1 MLHLFFRLLSVLQD
15 KDVNSSITRSPI
27 YLVTTI
33 TTLFSLI
40 LLSAC
45 GESPPEP
52 AEIAIEHAK
61 QHLNP
66 KYVCPMHPKIVRD
79 APSSCP
85 ICGMDLVAQKV
96 KRSKE
101 NSIEVELSADVIQKL
116 GVKTATVEKGR
127 LWKYI
132 RTVGY
137 VTYDENRVKTIEA
150 PADGWVENLGVRRAG
165 LPVKKGQL
173 LMELYAPEFIKVQ
186 KEFIASQKKDK
197 SGTLRKYGQR
207 QESVDSR
214 DRMREMDI
222 ADSLANE
229 IARTGKPRHRIPIYT
244 KQHGNV
250 IRHLVKKHQYV
261 YEDDPMFVIADL
273 SSVWIEANV
282 YEHQIDWIER
292 KQTANVSVQALPGKK
307 WTGLI
312 TYIFPE
318 LDAKTRSL
326 RVRIRVPNYDSE
338 LKPNMFAQVEIL
350 GGAKTNVI
358 KVPREAVIVTGERE
372 SVILAKAGGKFQP
385 VDVVS
390 GMHSQGDVEIL
401 SGLEEG
407 DEVVVSGQFLI
418 DSEANLQA
426 SFERM
431 ISTSTSKSNSG
442 AEE

>member
-1 MLHLFFRLLSVLQD
+1 MLCLFFRLLSVLQD
-15 KDVNSSITRSPI
+15 KDVMSSLTRSSFI
-27 YLVTTI
+27 SVKIIASLF
-33 TTLFSLI
+33 TLI
-40 LLSAC
+40 VLSAC
-45 GESPPEP
+45 SESTPEP
-52 AEIAIEHAK
+52 EKTAVEHAK
-61 QHLNP
+61 QHSNP

-85 ICGMDLVAQKV
+85 ICGMDLVAQKI

-101 NSIEVELSADVIQKL
+101 NSAEVTLSSDVIQKL
-116 GVKTATVEKGR
+116 GVKTTRVEKGR

-173 LMELYAPEFIKVQ
+173 LLELYAPEFLKVQ

-197 SGTLRKYGQR
+197 SGTLKKYGQR

-214 DRMREMDI
+214 DRMREMGI

-229 IARTGKPRHRIPIYT
+229 IARTGKPHHRIPVYT
-244 KQHGNV
+244 KQHGNI
-250 IRHLVKKHQYV
+250 IRHLVHKHQYV

-273 SSVWIEANV
+273 SSVWIEASI
-282 YEHQIDWIER
+282 YEHQISWIER
-292 KQTANVSVQALPGKK
+292 KQAANVTVQALPGKK

-318 LDAKTRSL
+318 LDARTRSL

-350 GGAKTNVI
+350 GGAKNSVL
-358 KVPREAVIVTGERE
+358 KLPRQALIVTGERE
-372 SVILAKAGGKFQP
+372 SVILAKGNGKFQP

-390 GMHSQGDVEIL
+390 GMHSQGEVEIL
-401 SGLEEG
+401 SGLEAG

-426 SFERM
+426 SFDRM
-431 ISTSTSKSNSG
+431 SSES
-442 AEE
+442 EE

>member
-1 MLHLFFRLLSVLQD
+1 MQLFYSMRPMLQNKDVINARFFISRLLLSLTIALFVVACD
-15 KDVNSSITRSPI
+15 ES
-27 YLVTTI
+27 TT
-33 TTLFSLI
+33 
-40 LLSAC
+40 
-45 GESPPEP
+45 EP
-52 AEIAIEHAK
+52 TETAVEHAK
-61 QHLNP
+61 QHLNL

-116 GVKTATVEKGR
+116 GVKTAAVEKGR

-173 LMELYAPEFIKVQ
+173 LMELYAPEFLKVQ
-186 KEFIASQKKDK
+186 KEFIASQKKDQ
-197 SGTLRKYGQR
+197 SGTLKKYGQR

-214 DRMREMDI
+214 DRLREMDI

-292 KQTANVSVQALPGKK
+292 KQTANVTVQALPGKK

-350 GGAKTNVI
+350 GGAKTNVV
-358 KVPREAVIVTGERE
+358 KVPRQAVIVTGERE
-372 SVILAKAGGKFQP
+372 SVILAKADGKFQP
-385 VDVVS
+385 VDVIS
-390 GMHSQGDVEIL
+390 GMHSQGEVEIL

-407 DEVVVSGQFLI
+407 DEVVISGQFLI

-431 ISTSTSKSNSG
+431 GSG
-442 AEE
+442 TEE

>member
-1 MLHLFFRLLSVLQD
+1 MQLFYSMREMLQN
-15 KDVNSSITRSPI
+15 KDVFNANFIFSR
-27 YLVTTI
+27 L
-33 TTLFSLI
+33 LFSLTI
-40 LLSAC
+40 ALLLTAC
-45 GESPPEP
+45 GQSAPEP
-52 AEIAIEHAK
+52 TKTAVEHAK
-61 QHLNP
+61 KHLNP
-66 KYVCPMHPKIVRD
+66 KYVCPMHPKIIRD

-85 ICGMDLVAQKV
+85 ICGMDLVAQKI
-96 KRSKE
+96 KRSKD

-165 LPVKKGQL
+165 LPVEKGQL
-173 LMELYAPEFIKVQ
+173 LLELYAPEFLEVQ
-186 KEFIASQKKDK
+186 KEFIASQKKDQ
-197 SGTLRKYGQR
+197 SGTLKKYGQR
-207 QESVDSR
+207 QESIESR

-229 IARTGKPRHRIPIYT
+229 IARTGKPRHRIPVYT

-273 SSVWIEANV
+273 SSVWIEANI

-292 KQTANVSVQALPGKK
+292 KQTANVTVQALPGKK

-338 LKPNMFAQVEIL
+338 LRPNMFAQVEIL
-350 GGAKTNVI
+350 GGAKTNVV
-358 KVPREAVIVTGERE
+358 KVPRQAVIVTGERE

-385 VDVVS
+385 VDVVT
-390 GMHSQGDVEIL
+390 GMHSQGEVEIL

-407 DEVVVSGQFLI
+407 DEVVISGQFLI

-431 ISTSTSKSNSG
+431 TNTSTSTSTRKSNSG